1 MSYAE
6 LDYIRLKTWKFF
18 FHLADLNVFCVRHAC
33 DITILSQC
41 LKKHVKDIQRW
52 LINFLKLR
60 GLTTKNTLVFQ
71 GKLLKPGSF
80 LKFFSFKL
88 IYSNLKKFNCSK
100 NKYIRFK
107 WTSSATRLQ
116 VVSSRRLCR
125 SLHVRIRNRG
135 IRNFRDK
142 LKVLFSKKNSC
153 LAVGQIIGYL
163 NMILTNLF
171 KQHDIRFTIM
181 IQLFSLS
188 NLLHKL
194 FYKYL
199 LRKYSSLPKI
209 YSHINPQFKNQ
220 GRFNIK
226 NQFLFRITSIN
237 SLNSASLYSVK
248 NAKVV

>member
-1 MSYAE
+1 M
-6 LDYIRLKTWKFF
+6 
-18 FHLADLNVFCVRHAC
+18 
-33 DITILSQC
+33 
-41 LKKHVKDIQRW
+41 
-52 LINFLKLR
+52 
-60 GLTTKNTLVFQ
+60 
-71 GKLLKPGSF
+71 
-80 LKFFSFKL
+80 
-88 IYSNLKKFNCSK
+88 
-100 NKYIRFK
+100 
-107 WTSSATRLQ
+107 
-116 VVSSRRLCR
+116 VSSRRLCR

>member
-1 MSYAE
+1 
-6 LDYIRLKTWKFF
+6 
-18 FHLADLNVFCVRHAC
+18 
-33 DITILSQC
+33 
-41 LKKHVKDIQRW
+41 
-52 LINFLKLR
+52 
-60 GLTTKNTLVFQ
+60 
-71 GKLLKPGSF
+71 
-80 LKFFSFKL
+80 
-88 IYSNLKKFNCSK
+88 
-100 NKYIRFK
+100 
-107 WTSSATRLQ
+107 
-116 VVSSRRLCR
+116 
-125 SLHVRIRNRG
+125 
-135 IRNFRDK
+135 
-142 LKVLFSKKNSC
+142 
-153 LAVGQIIGYL
+153 
-163 NMILTNLF
+163 MILTNLF